1 MQTVYFLR
9 LVYLSYGFVPS
20 FRTADQE
27 FHAPII
33 IFITEIFIAF
43 KPCGLVKVQAAE
55 FTRFQLNL
63 EVIALCSRE
72 L

>member
-1 MQTVYFLR
+1 MR

-20 FRTADQE
+20 FLTADQE

-33 IFITEIFIAF
+33 VFITEILIAF
-43 KPCGLVKVQAAE
+43 KSRGLVKVQAAV
-55 FTRFQLNL
+55 FTRSQLNL
-63 EVIALCSRE
+63 EVIALRSRE